1 MNDVS
6 LLIKPASSLCNLRCR
21 YCFYEDESENRLQK
35 CMGLMRQ
42 ETAERLI
49 DAAFAAQRGSG
60 SITFSFQG
68 GEPTVAGLEF
78 FERFVAL
85 VEGKKRRSV
94 RVHYALQTNGMV
106 LDAAW
111 AAFLNKNRFL
121 VGLSV
126 DGDRE
131 THEACRVDAQGKG
144 TYAKAVTALHL
155 LQKAQVEVNLLCVVT
170 RQCARSPQKVYNALK
185 KLGARYLQFIP
196 CLDPLQAQRG
206 SLDYS
211 LTPQDYGRFLCTLF
225 DCWFYDWQHGQYTSI
240 RQFDDY
246 VHLAMGIA
254 SASCACAGRCGGY
267 LVIEADGSAYPCDF
281 YAMDDWRLGNIHDAS
296 LDTLMAGER
305 YCAFVRESL
314 KRPAVC
320 TDCPHAALCRS
331 GCRRDWLAR
340 ERENYFCAAYRQFF
354 DYAGPRLT
362 WLAARERMARCAR

>member
-85 VEGKKRRSV
+85 VEEKKRRSV

-106 LDAAW
+106 LDAEW

-144 TYAKAVTALHL
+144 TYAKAVTPAAKGTGGGEPTVCSHAAMCAQPAKGVQCA
-155 LQKAQVEVNLLCVVT
+155 QKARCTVSSV
-170 RQCARSPQKVYNALK
+170 
-185 KLGARYLQFIP
+185 
-196 CLDPLQAQRG
+196 
-206 SLDYS
+206 YS
-211 LTPQDYGRFLCTLF
+211 LPG
-225 DCWFYDWQHGQYTSI
+225 SI
-240 RQFDDY
+240 
-246 VHLAMGIA
+246 
-254 SASCACAGRCGGY
+254 AG
-267 LVIEADGSAYPCDF
+267 
-281 YAMDDWRLGNIHDAS
+281 
-296 LDTLMAGER
+296 
-305 YCAFVRESL
+305 
-314 KRPAVC
+314 
-320 TDCPHAALCRS
+320 
-331 GCRRDWLAR
+331 
-340 ERENYFCAAYRQFF
+340 
-354 DYAGPRLT
+354 
-362 WLAARERMARCAR
+362 AARKPGLLTDTAGLRTVFMHAL